1 MQLPGVLGSL
11 PSRLGTVTVP
21 KALLQ
26 LGRFLVQ
33 VLGVPVRGKLTRLG
47 SRSAFP
53 CPRHLRFAHHHPLP
67 IPEWLQSE
75 AAARP

>member
-11 PSRLGTVTVP
+11 PSRLRAVTVP

-26 LGRFLVQ
+26 LGRYLVQ
-33 VLGVPVRGKLTRLG
+33 LLGVAVGGKLTRLG

-53 CPRHLRFAHHHPLP
+53 CSHHP
-67 IPEWLQSE
+67 IRFVYH
-75 AAARP
+75 RPCPFRIGCLV